1 MSKWAQYLSFV
12 ILIGALAMCGCG
24 GVSTGPVI
32 TPGPASS
39 YQVVTISDL
48 HFNPL
53 YDASLYSQ
61 LVAADPSTQWSGIF
75 QTSSKKTPSLPGTDT
90 NYPLLMLTLASMKQ
104 NMGTSPV
111 ILFTGDLLG
120 HNIPTNFCSGY
131 YGALN
136 QSVPPDC
143 ATSESAPMQQFI
155 ANTFTFV
162 ATQIR
167 QSVGDVPVI
176 YAPGNIDTY
185 LGGYG
190 PDTQFLTGNASTV
203 YSQFLNSTVD
213 LPTFQTTFTLDGYYT
228 VQPLGSKLLVV
239 ALNTNSFVANV
250 PSSGAASAEL
260 TWLDS
265 QLAAAQTAGQKV
277 WILMHV
283 PPGANS
289 QGIAQVAA
297 TPSDVDASDVS
308 MMWDPSVQSTFVNT
322 LAKYPGV
329 VTLMLAGHTHMDEFR
344 ILPTGDVLEQLPGI
358 SPCFGNNPAYKIFT
372 VTQDTFTPTDYQS
385 FYYNLGTMPAQFGNL
400 YQFSSTY
407 GAQATLGS
415 SLGQLYPQF
424 AADQN
429 KRDTYTLL
437 YGSGTTSVN
446 PITFAPWNPINDVNW
461 PIFACTIGEVE
472 QSSYLGC
479 VSSYKSSA
487 AESARFLPALR

>member
-1 MSKWAQYLSFV
+1 MSRWSQYLLLV
-12 ILIGALAMCGCG
+12 ILASLVATFGCG
-24 GVSTGPVI
+24 GSAVAPSP
-32 TPGPASS
+32 TPTPNY
-39 YQVVTISDL
+39 YQIVTVSDL
-48 HFNPL
+48 HFNPF

-61 LVAADPSTQWSGIF
+61 LVAADPTTQWAGIF
-75 QTSSKKTPSLPGTDT
+75 QSSSKKVPSMGGADT
-90 NYPLLMLTLASMKQ
+90 NYPLLMLTLASMKH

-111 ILFTGDLLG
+111 VLFTGDVLG
-120 HNIPTNFCSGY
+120 HNIPANFCSAY

-143 ATSESAPMQQFI
+143 ATSESAPMQEFI

-162 ATQIR
+162 ASQIR
-167 QSVGDVPVI
+167 LYVGNVPVI
-176 YAPGNIDTY
+176 YAPGNIDAY
-185 LGGYG
+185 VGGYG
-190 PDTQFLTGNASTV
+190 PDTTFLAGNAPTV
-203 YSQFLNSTVD
+203 YSQFLNSAGD
-213 LPTFQTTFTLDGYYT
+213 LQTFQSTFTLDGYYA
-228 VQPLGSKLLVV
+228 VQPLGSKLLVLV
-239 ALNTNSFVANV
+239 LNDNSFVANA
-250 PSSGAASAEL
+250 PSSGAASSEL

-265 QLAAAQTAGQKV
+265 QLAAAQAAGQKA

-308 MMWDPSVQSTFVNT
+308 MMWDPGVQSTFINT

-358 SPCFGNNPAYKIFT
+358 SPCFGNNPAYKILT

-385 FYYNLGTMPAQFGNL
+385 FDYNLGTMPAQFGTL
-400 YQFSSTY
+400 YQFSTTY
-407 GAQATLGS
+407 GAQTALGS
-415 SLGQLYPQF
+415 SLRQLYPQLG
-424 AADQN
+424 ADRT

-437 YGSGTTSVN
+437 YASGTASVN
-446 PITFAPWNPINDVNW
+446 PFTFAPWNPINDVNW
-461 PIFACTIGEVE
+461 PIFACTIDKVE

-479 VSSYKSSA
+479 VSSYEMSA
-487 AESARFLPALR
+487 ADSTQFSPSSR